1 MGYMIIIVL
10 LSYHI
15 YGRPWPGALHA
26 AWLHLG
32 VADGPGA
39 AHGDG
44 GLRCGGAWRCGRRRG
59 LHLGE
64 NNQLDERNIL
74 INIWDFMDFMDFIL
88 DCMLISGRLTI
99 NTI

>member
-1 MGYMIIIVL
+1 
-10 LSYHI
+10 
-15 YGRPWPGALHA
+15 
-26 AWLHLG
+26 
-32 VADGPGA
+32 
-39 AHGDG
+39 
-44 GLRCGGAWRCGRRRG
+44 
-59 LHLGE
+59 LGE